1 MRSRTMWKMLAVSA
15 GIHALAIPW
24 AAGRMEIHAP
34 AAPRASRVRVTLE
47 SIPAVRKVQAAP
59 EAEPPGPAVR
69 KRRAAPPPPLPPPSR
84 VIKAARP
91 AAQTIRPVDSA
102 PPPAARA
109 TPEPVQPKEVRPPAT
124 ARRKPVP
131 RAMKR
136 PRRAPPPTAPASLP
150 PDPLEAAS
158 LAERPARWTYASPPE
173 PRRRAEKTG
182 PVRRPGASAAPPP
195 SPLGVSK
202 IKAPPRVQ
210 PAGAASLKSSVR
222 RSPSGAGVR
231 GRTPFR
237 LRALSRTAPVYP
249 AEARRRGVEG
259 TVLLR
264 LKILLD
270 GRVGKVE
277 VARSS
282 GSALLDRAA
291 SRSASSWRFAFD
303 GDPPPLGAWAKIP
316 VRFKIVAP

>member
-34 AAPRASRVRVTLE
+34 GALRASRVRVTLE
-47 SIPAVRKVQAAP
+47 SIPAVRKVHAAP

-69 KRRAAPPPPLPPPSR
+69 KRRAPPPPPLPPPPR
-84 VIKAARP
+84 VVKTARP
-91 AAQTIRPVDSA
+91 AAQTTRLRDSA
-102 PPPAARA
+102 P
-109 TPEPVQPKEVRPPAT
+109 

-136 PRRAPPPTAPASLP
+136 PRRAPPPIPPASLP
-150 PDPLEAAS
+150 PDPLEATS
-158 LAERPARWTYASPPE
+158 LPERPARWTYASPPE

-182 PVRRPGASAAPPP
+182 PVRRPGASA
-195 SPLGVSK
+195 PLNVSK
-202 IKAPPRVQ
+202 IRAPLRVE
-210 PAGAASLKSSVR
+210 PSGAASLESSVR

-249 AEARRRGVEG
+249 AEARERGVEG

-264 LKILLD
+264 LKILSD

-277 VARSS
+277 VTRSS

-316 VRFKIVAP
+316 VRFKIVGR

>member
-15 GIHALAIPW
+15 GFHALAIPW

-34 AAPRASRVRVTLE
+34 GAPRASRVRVTLE
-47 SIPAVRKVQAAP
+47 SIPAVREIQAAP
-59 EAEPPGPAVR
+59 KTEPPGPAFR
-69 KRRAAPPPPLPPPSR
+69 KRRAPPLSPLPPPPR
-84 VIKAARP
+84 VVQAVR
-91 AAQTIRPVDSA
+91 
-102 PPPAARA
+102 PAARA
-109 TPEPVQPKEVRPPAT
+109 TRATPEPGRPKEFRPPAP
-124 ARRKPVP
+124 ARRKPIP

-136 PRRAPPPTAPASLP
+136 PQRAQPPAASMSLP
-150 PDPLEAAS
+150 PDPLRAAS
-158 LAERPARWTYASPPE
+158 LPERPARWTYASPPE
-173 PRRRAEKTG
+173 PRRRAEPPG
-182 PVRRPGASAAPPP
+182 PVRSAGASAPPLSLLSTLP
-195 SPLGVSK
+195 PLSMSK
-202 IKAPPRVQ
+202 TKAPLRVQ
-210 PAGAASLKSSVR
+210 PAGAATLESSVR
-222 RSPSGAGVR
+222 RSLSGAGVR

-249 AEARRRGVEG
+249 AEARKNGVEG

-277 VARSS
+277 VTRSS
-282 GSALLDRAA
+282 GSRLLDRAA

-316 VRFKIVAP
+316 VRFKIVGR